1 MNIVSIRIKI
11 IISFF
16 TILKSYRR
24 LARIEDVWLLRT
36 MGEKPDF
43 QVVEERKKQRDKGVR
58 SKF

>member
-16 TILKSYRR
+16 TILKSYR
-24 LARIEDVWLLRT
+24 LARIEGVWLLCT

-43 QVVEERKKQRDKGVR
+43 QVLEERKKRRDKGVR

>member
-16 TILKSYRR
+16 TILKSYR
-24 LARIEDVWLLRT
+24 LARIEDVWLLCT

-43 QVVEERKKQRDKGVR
+43 QVLEERKKQRDKGVR